1 MLAALLL
8 TACAGASPEGPA
20 TIPTPA
26 VDIER
31 THVPMSGPSP
41 TLMPPPAGVPDAI
54 VDSRWARHPDMAAR
68 VGEWVLYWSN
78 EGRTDF
84 QIYLER
90 MERYRLMVEPEIFR
104 RGMPPSLRVLPML
117 ESSYRPAAVSP
128 ARAVGLWQFMSG
140 TARSMGLTVT
150 SLVDERRDPV
160 RSTAL
165 ALDFL
170 VELKERFGSW
180 YVALAAYNAGPARVA
195 RILRRHDPLAP
206 SGDSLYVA
214 LRRELPPETGD
225 FIPKLLAASRI
236 AADPERYGLEM
247 PSTVPM
253 VYDEVTVPD
262 ATSVDVLADAA
273 GVAQHEI
280 EELNP
285 QFLRG
290 FTPYR
295 EQTLVRVPEGA
306 GREFARRYAQVPK
319 NERISFLEHRVRRDE
334 TFSHIA
340 VRYGV
345 RLAALQDANPGISPR
360 RLQIGQWLVVPRVPR
375 AGEQRRS
382 GRQ

>member
-1 MLAALLL
+1 MLAALPLV
-8 TACAGASPEGPA
+8 ACASVTPEGPA
-20 TIPTPA
+20 TVPAPVVDIAPTPIPT
-26 VDIER
+26 
-31 THVPMSGPSP
+31 SGPSP

-54 VDSRWARHPDMAAR
+54 LDSRWARHPDMAPR
-68 VGEWVLYWSN
+68 TDEWVRFWSN

-90 MERYRLMVEPEIFR
+90 MERYRLMVEPEIVR

-165 ALDFL
+165 AIDFL
-170 VELKERFGSW
+170 AELKERFGSW

-195 RILRRHDPLAP
+195 GILRRHDPLAP

-214 LRRELPPETGD
+214 LRSEMPRETSD

-236 AADPERYGLEM
+236 AADPERYGLEL
-247 PSTVPM
+247 PRTAPM

-262 ATSVDVLADAA
+262 ATSMDVLADVA
-273 GVAQHEI
+273 GVPQREI

-285 QFLRG
+285 QLLRG

-295 EQTLVRVPEGA
+295 EQTTVRVPEGS
-306 GREFARRYAQVPK
+306 GRDFARRYAQVPK
-319 NERISFLEHRVRRDE
+319 NERISFLEHRVGGGE

-340 VRYGV
+340 LRYGV
-345 RLAALQDANPGISPR
+345 RLAALQAANPGIRPR

-375 AGEQRRS
+375 PGERRRS
-382 GRQ
+382 GGQ

>member
-1 MLAALLL
+1 
-8 TACAGASPEGPA
+8 
-20 TIPTPA
+20 
-26 VDIER
+26 
-31 THVPMSGPSP
+31 
-41 TLMPPPAGVPDAI
+41 
-54 VDSRWARHPDMAAR
+54 MAAR

-195 RILRRHDPLAP
+195 RILWRHDPLAP

-273 GVAQHEI
+273 GVAQREI

-295 EQTLVRVPEGA
+295 ERTLVRVPEGA
-306 GREFARRYAQVPK
+306 GREFTRRYAQVPK

-345 RLAALQDANPGISPR
+345 RLAALQAANPGISPR